1 MFPFRTLQPVTA
13 ISPET
18 IRTRTT
24 FGRSYG
30 SRAGRFFMSH
40 PVASRPK
47 GRGEAVPEVSLPWRF
62 HAPGARFR
70 A

>member
-1 MFPFRTLQPVTA
+1 MERQAVRWQPSVGPTFPLRILQPVTA

-30 SRAGRFFMSH
+30 SRAGRFFM
-40 PVASRPK
+40 
-47 GRGEAVPEVSLPWRF
+47 L
-62 HAPGARFR
+62 
-70 A
+70 